1 MVGTVPLTRASAG
14 AVALVAA
21 AWACGGS
28 DHSTPGTSGPDGS
41 VVMSSSGGGGPSL
54 GVSDSGGSSGTGVD
68 GGGSGGA
75 GIGSGSGAQTGDSGN
90 EGGSA
95 EGGGGGCASTSG
107 IDASFSAGAPAAY
120 PYVSD
125 MGDGTYRNPVVLADY
140 SDPDVVRV
148 GEDYYLV
155 SSSFTNTPGL
165 PILHSRDLV
174 NWTIAG
180 HVIVNL
186 PNARYAQYIQGAGA
200 WAPSIRE
207 HRGTFYVFFPTP
219 DEGIYVVTAPS
230 PLGPW
235 GTPNLLVPGLGL
247 IDPCPLW
254 DDDGNAYLVHA
265 YAKSRAG
272 INDILHVRPMSP
284 DATQMLGAGQDVFGP
299 DPTNYPTL
307 EGPKFYKRNGFYYLL
322 APAGGVTGG
331 FQVALRSSS
340 VYGPYQAMRV
350 LEQGSTSI
358 NGPHQGG
365 MVDTPSGSEWWFVH
379 FQDDGI
385 YGRILHLEPVTWQ
398 NDWPLMG
405 AAGAGGIREPVLT
418 HEKPDVCPQPVAVP
432 QTGDDFSG
440 PDLSPAWQW
449 HANHVDTWYS
459 LTARPAYLRLFPQS
473 LPGGAGTGLAQAP
486 NLLLQKLPSR
496 SFDVDTVV
504 DLAGSSGQSTAGLV
518 VAGVGYPALSV
529 AQTSGGFRVDLLVND
544 QAVATDTV
552 AAGPVHLRLAFADG
566 GRCTFSYG
574 TDGSVLR
581 SFSQT
586 AQAQQVSGSWVGVE
600 VGLFAVAPAG
610 ATASGQ
616 ADFSYFRFG
625 PFQ

>member
-1 MVGTVPLTRASAG
+1 MVCTVRHTRASAG
-14 AVALVAA
+14 AVALVVV

-28 DHSTPGTSGPDGS
+28 DHLTSGASSPDGS
-41 VVMSSSGGGGPSL
+41 PVISSFDSGGPSIDL
-54 GVSDSGGSSGTGVD
+54 SDGGGSSGTGAD
-68 GGGSGGA
+68 GGGSSGA
-75 GIGSGSGAQTGDSGN
+75 GIGSGSGDAAAGD
-90 EGGSA
+90 
-95 EGGGGGCASTSG
+95 GGCASAAG
-107 IDASFSAGAPAAY
+107 IDAGISAGPPAAY

-174 NWTIAG
+174 NWTIVG
-180 HVIVNL
+180 HVIANL
-186 PNARYAQYIQGAGA
+186 PNARYAQYIQGAGV

-207 HRGTFYVFFPTP
+207 HNGTFYVFFPTP

-284 DATQMLGAGQDVFGP
+284 DATQMLGTGQDVFGP

-322 APAGGVTGG
+322 APAGGVTNG
-331 FQVALRSSS
+331 FQVALRSNS
-340 VYGPYQAMRV
+340 VYGPYQAMTV
-350 LEQGSTSI
+350 LEQGTTST

-405 AAGAGGIREPVLT
+405 VAGTGTTREPVLT
-418 HEKPDVCPQPVAVP
+418 HNKPDVCPQPIAVP
-432 QTGDDFSG
+432 QAGDDFKG
-440 PDLSPAWQW
+440 PEISPAWQW

-459 LTARPAYLRLFPQS
+459 LTARPGYLRLFPQS
-473 LPGGAGTGLAQAP
+473 LPGAAGTGLAQAP

-504 DLAGSSGQSTAGLV
+504 DLAGSSSQITAGLV

-574 TDGSVLR
+574 TDGLALR

-586 AQAQQVSGSWVGVE
+586 AQAQQVSGSWVAVE
-600 VGLFAVAPAG
+600 VGLFAAEPAG
-610 ATASGQ
+610 GAASGQ

-625 PFQ
+625 SFQ